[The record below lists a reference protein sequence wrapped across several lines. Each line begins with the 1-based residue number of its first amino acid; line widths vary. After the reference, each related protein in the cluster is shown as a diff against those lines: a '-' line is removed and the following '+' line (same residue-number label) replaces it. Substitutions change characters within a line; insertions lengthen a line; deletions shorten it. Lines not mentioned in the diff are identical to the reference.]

1 MSQASSLLGT
11 SMSLMMTAPLS
22 FEERM
27 AAIIAER
34 RARLEKLM
42 TACVGLLMLALIWM
56 MIPDLEA
63 SLMGSDPLLPE
74 LGPALLMLAWAYFLQ
89 DLIDE
94 GAVINSRIGAAC
106 SVMWLPLMVI
116 GCWTLNDS
124 LGPMLGGLGLM
135 AVGAILYRESRIR
148 LTGGWEATRYR
159 AVMGGIGLVMA
170 ISFLVVDVP
179 EGSVLLVNSALLLAA
194 VAFIIQDSVGGDEDR
209 DLRKEFR
216 KKLDSAEDR
225 LLELKAEGV
234 AVDQASSLI
243 TTASEE
249 GHLDPKLGMRL
260 LHEALDDIER
270 TIAFADDVEA
280 IKADAES
287 AVDDAENIA
296 PQVRRPRSALVQG
309 DREVEL
315 GSLREGE
322 MLYRQ
327 AKKRATDII
336 EWWHKA
342 EVAIGEAKRLID
354 DLDGEQGKNLR
365 DILDDAKEF
374 LDAEDAKKAWE
385 LASVIPQQ
393 AEAVGEAVE
402 NAESAVEEAQR
413 VLEGVDGLDSELW
426 VERMEQAKVAL
437 SKGDHALARG
447 LSDGV
452 VREIGQEREAMED
465 VRRAMRQRNKLKKR
479 WKERPDAEDW
489 QSRYDELEKAADEL
503 QWSHAATLLER
514 LTKDLDKEA
523 DSAGEAAELL
533 QFVQQEWGILR
544 NQLEASMIKVDDD
557 ERRRCEAAVGE
568 ATEAHSNSK
577 WKDCLTAL
585 GKADDLMER
594 LRRRV

>member
-1 MSQASSLLGT
+1 MSQASSLLG
-11 SMSLMMTAPLS
+11 SPMSIMMTDPVS
-22 FEERM
+22 FEERLS
-27 AAIIAER
+27 AIITER
-34 RARLEKLM
+34 RARLEKLV
-42 TACVGLLMLALIWM
+42 TACVGLLMLAMIWM

-63 SLMGSDPLLPE
+63 SMVGSDPLLPE
-74 LGPALLMLAWAYFLQ
+74 LGPALLMLAWVFFLQ
-89 DLIDE
+89 DLIDD
-94 GAVINSRIGAAC
+94 GPVANSRIGAAA

-124 LGPMLGGLGLM
+124 LGPLIGGLGLM

-170 ISFLVVDVP
+170 LSFFVVDVP
-179 EGSVLLVNSALLLAA
+179 QGSVLLVNSTLLLAA
-194 VAFIIQDSVGGDEDR
+194 VGFIIQDSIGGDEDR

-216 KKLDSAEDR
+216 KKLDSTENR

-249 GHLDPKLGMRL
+249 GHLDPKTGMRL

-287 AVDDAENIA
+287 AVDEAENIA
-296 PQVRRPRSALVQG
+296 PQARRPRSAFVQG

-327 AKKRATDII
+327 AKKRAADII

-342 EVAIGEAKRLID
+342 EVVIGEAKRLID
-354 DLDGEQGKNLR
+354 DLEGEQGRHLR
-365 DILDDAKEF
+365 EILTEAKEC
-374 LDAEDAKKAWE
+374 LEAEDAKKAWE

-402 NAESAVEEAQR
+402 NADAAVEEAQR
-413 VLEGVDGLDSELW
+413 VLEGVDGLDTTPW
-426 VERMEQAKVAL
+426 VERMESAKVAL
-437 SKGDHALARG
+437 SKGNHALARG

-479 WKERPDAEDW
+479 WEDRPDSKDW
-489 QSRYDELEKAADEL
+489 QIRYDELEKAADEL

-533 QFVQQEWGILR
+533 QFVQTEWSTLR
-544 NQLEASMIKVDDD
+544 NQLEASMIKVEDD
-557 ERRRCEAAVGE
+557 ERRRCEVAVGE
-568 ATEAHSNSK
+568 ATEAHSKSQ

-585 GKADDLMER
+585 SKADDLMER

>member
-1 MSQASSLLGT
+1 MSQASSLLG
-11 SMSLMMTAPLS
+11 SPISIMMAAPVS
-22 FEERM
+22 FEERLTAM
-27 AAIIAER
+27 IAER
-34 RARLEKLM
+34 RARLEKLV
-42 TACVGLLMLALIWM
+42 TACVGLLMLAMIWM
-56 MIPDLEA
+56 MVPDLEA

-74 LGPALLMLAWAYFLQ
+74 LGPALVMLAWAFFLQ
-89 DLIDE
+89 DLIDD
-94 GAVINSRIGAAC
+94 GPVVNSRIGAAT

-124 LGPMLGGLGLM
+124 PGPMLGGLGLM
-135 AVGAILYRESRIR
+135 GVGAILYRESRIR

-159 AVMGGIGLVMA
+159 AVMGSIGLVMA
-170 ISFLVVDVP
+170 LSFFVVDVP
-179 EGSVLLVNSALLLAA
+179 QGSVLLVNSALLLAA
-194 VAFIIQDSVGGDEDR
+194 VAFIVQDSIGGDEDR

-216 KKLDSAEDR
+216 KKLDSAENR

-249 GHLDPKLGMRL
+249 GHLDPRLGMRL

-270 TIAFADDVEA
+270 TIAFADEVEA

-287 AVDDAENIA
+287 AVDEAENIA
-296 PQVRRPRSALVQG
+296 PQVRRPRSAFVQG
-309 DREVEL
+309 NREVEL

-327 AKKRATDII
+327 AKKRATDVI
-336 EWWHKA
+336 EWWRKA
-342 EVAIGEAKRLID
+342 EIAIGEAKRLID
-354 DLDGEQGKNLR
+354 ALEGEQGRTLR
-365 DILDDAKEF
+365 DILTEANEC
-374 LDAEDAKKAWE
+374 LEAEDAKKAWE
-385 LASVIPQQ
+385 LACVIPQQ
-393 AEAVGEAVE
+393 AEAVGEAVD

-413 VLEGVDGLDSELW
+413 VLEGVDGLDSTLW
-426 VERMEQAKVAL
+426 VERMETAKVAL

-465 VRRAMRQRNKLKKR
+465 VRRAMRQRNKLQKR
-479 WKERPDAEDW
+479 WKDRPDSKDW
-489 QSRYDELEKAADEL
+489 QTRYDELEKAADEL

-523 DSAGEAAELL
+523 DSSGEAAELL
-533 QFVQQEWGILR
+533 QFVQAEWGTLR

-568 ATEAHSNSK
+568 ATEAHSKSQ
-577 WKDCLTAL
+577 WKDCLTSL

-594 LRRRV
+594 LRRRI